1 MLVALWPPWQP
12 QCCCCC
18 WAPLLFCCL
27 WVRSDGHCNV
37 VKCKSIVWQVCTC
50 ICVGEREV
58 RDQALFHPFF
68 DEIFFF
74 FLMPRDMIYYI
85 TWIGEKQNNLYSE
98 RTVKT
103 TFLKICISLSMQHAG
118 IAKLLSS
125 HRTPVCLYVNH
136 KIRHWMMLCCLEHQQ
151 MHPSIW
157 VDVSED
163 NSTVHFLCRS
173 VYGRYN
179 KMRGPTLYRSH

>member
-1 MLVALWPPWQP
+1 MTSVA
-12 QCCCCC
+12 
-18 WAPLLFCCL
+18 ATVLLL
-27 WVRSDGHCNV
+27 LLSS
-37 VKCKSIVWQVCTC
+37 SIVLLPLSEERWPLQCGEVQKH
-50 ICVGEREV
+50 CVTSVHLHLCRREGGERSGIISSLLWW
-58 RDQALFHPFF
+58 DFF
-68 DEIFFF
+68 FFF